1 MAQQEKKTAGIFD
14 IRNIIGALLTIY
26 GVILT
31 LMGLFADPETEKTG
45 GSNANLVAGILLLI
59 IGIGFM
65 VWAQL
70 GRSRCPS
77 TSSRCSTTRPD
88 RRRRSRSGL
97 RTDLRVGAAV
107 VRRRRRGGPAGGRRV
122 RPWVR

>member
-14 IRNIIGALLTIY
+14 IRNINGALLTIY

-31 LMGLFADPETEKTG
+31 LMGLFADAETDKTG

-59 IGIGFM
+59 TGIGFM

-70 GRSRCPS
+70 RPVKVPEHVEPVLDDP
-77 TSSRCSTTRPD
+77 TRP
-88 RRRRSRSGL
+88 
-97 RTDLRVGAAV
+97 A
-107 VRRRRRGGPAGGRRV
+107 PKIKK
-122 RPWVR
+122 RPSH

>member
-45 GSNANLVAGILLLI
+45 GSNANLVAGIVLLVTGPRLHR
-59 IGIGFM
+59 
-65 VWAQL
+65 L
-70 GRSRCPS
+70 GVPAAGQGARAR
-77 TSSRCSTTRPD
+77 RAGARRPD
-88 RRRRSRSGL
+88 PPGAEEEAPTLALSARGAGARGMP
-97 RTDLRVGAAV
+97 VG
-107 VRRRRRGGPAGGRRV
+107 GQ
-122 RPWVR
+122 

>member
-59 IGIGFM
+59 IG
-65 VWAQL
+65 L
-70 GRSRCPS
+70 GLHRLGLPAAGQGARA
-77 TSSRCSTTRPD
+77 RRAGARRPD
-88 RRRRSRSGL
+88 PAGAEEEAAALALTSR
-97 RTDLRVGAAV
+97 
-107 VRRRRRGGPAGGRRV
+107 GGRR
-122 RPWVR
+122 RAA